1 MTCSMR
7 VKLSNLLPRIVK
19 WCTCKTVLRDL
30 LMNVDFRLDTNSDGL
45 DTSCCSVDRFEK
57 AKASILQIYSKD
69 CVGTR
74 L

>member
-1 MTCSMR
+1 
-7 VKLSNLLPRIVK
+7 
-19 WCTCKTVLRDL
+19 
-30 LMNVDFRLDTNSDGL
+30 MNVDFRLDTNSDGL